1 MKKQLEEE
9 RAKVASFDK
18 EMTAFKIEYTKQVRE
33 NQDTVKRYRKML
45 DDEKQ
50 FAITKFAKDLLEV
63 RDAIRS
69 AVENTDKEA
78 AMKETD
84 INLLREKF
92 SSTIEGQQLTA
103 EIMDRVLSRFNL
115 EQYDPVGQPFDPKM
129 HEAVFTVQQSD
140 QQNDTVAVTMQTGWK
155 IGDRILRAA
164 KVGIVKK

>member
-92 SSTIEGQQLTA
+92 SSTIEGQ
-103 EIMDRVLSRFNL
+103 
-115 EQYDPVGQPFDPKM
+115 
-129 HEAVFTVQQSD
+129 
-140 QQNDTVAVTMQTGWK
+140 
-155 IGDRILRAA
+155 
-164 KVGIVKK
+164 